1 MVDVSGKVARR
12 RLGTQGLEVSALG
25 LGCSGLSGAY
35 GSYSSEEDTI
45 NLFQHAFNS
54 GITFFDTSDF
64 YGHFANEIL
73 IGKVL
78 KYLPRDRIQ
87 LATKFGAV
95 IKDDLSVEVVG
106 TAEHVRKAC
115 EASLQ
120 RLDVEYIDLYYQHRV
135 DQKVPI
141 EETVGEMKKLVEEGK
156 IKHIGLCEA
165 SVDTL
170 KRAYA
175 VHPITAVQYEW
186 SLWSRD
192 IENEIIPTCRELGI
206 GIVPY
211 SPLGRGF
218 FSGKAL
224 KEINYENTRWSNHPR
239 FQPENLAKN
248 KVLFDRISCL
258 AEKHK
263 CTPAQLALAW
273 ILHQG
278 DDVVPIPGTTKIKNL
293 EGNIQALN
301 LKFSTQ
307 VLEEIAAAVPAN
319 EIAGSRSTP
328 REYYAQWNFAN
339 TPPLGKM

>member
-1 MVDVSGKVARR
+1 MAADSVVVPRR
-12 RLGTQGLEVSALG
+12 KLGTQGLEVSALG

-35 GSYSSEEDTI
+35 GTYTSEEDTVF
-45 NLFQHAFNS
+45 LFQHAFNR
-54 GITFFDTSDF
+54 GITFFDTADLYGDF
-64 YGHFANEIL
+64 TNEIL
-73 IGKVL
+73 VGKGL
-78 KYLPRDRIQ
+78 KHLPRDKIQ

-95 IKDDLSVEVVG
+95 IKDNSIVEIVG
-106 TAEHVRKAC
+106 TAEYVRKAC

-135 DQKVPI
+135 DKRVPI
-141 EETVGEMKKLVEEGK
+141 EETVGEMKKLVEDGK
-156 IKHIGLCEA
+156 VKYIGLCEV

-170 KRAYA
+170 RRAHA

-192 IENEIIPTCRELGI
+192 LENEIIPACRELGI

-224 KEINYENTRWSNHPR
+224 TEINYEKTRWTGHPR

-248 KVLFDRISCL
+248 KILFDRVSYI
-258 AEKHK
+258 ADKNK

-273 ILHQG
+273 VVHQG

-293 EGNIQALN
+293 DENIGSLG
-301 LKFSTQ
+301 LKLSAQ
-307 VLEEIAAAVPAN
+307 DLEEIAAAVPEN
-319 EIAGSRSTP
+319 EVAGSRSKYMENT
-328 REYYAQWNFAN
+328 WKFSN
-339 TPPLGKM
+339 TPLPSEV